1 VTNTS
6 LFPLSE
12 AVRAAYRAGED
23 DETMEP
29 LVRVHAA
36 GSDRTSA
43 DGTLTPIGRIRAG
56 DYVIFYD
63 IRGEREIELT
73 QAFVGQPKGSPEGSP
88 RRASPCGSA
97 QRVAHEFPHFSREP
111 MTTHWATMIE
121 YHPDLNVRVAFPPL
135 GAVSDTLSEVVS
147 KEGLR
152 QVKIVESEKGVHL
165 THFLNGK
172 HGDPFP
178 GEERRIIPSL
188 DFEGYLPPSEMRAGA
203 VADAAMEAL
212 RDPTVDLTVVNW
224 ANVDV
229 IGHSEDRGAIV
240 RAVST
245 VDAQL
250 GRVIEVA
257 KEAGVAALVTA
268 DHGTVEKWYYP
279 DGTID
284 TGHTDSPVP
293 LVVVA
298 PHLPGV
304 GVRDGGTLIDVAPTV
319 LDLLEIEKPAAMTG
333 RSLLQGVVAA
343 WDGRKASPRGLC
355 RTVGHPRVALLIL
368 DGWGARDEAWG
379 NLILEADTPV
389 MDALQAACPATR
401 IEAAGEAV
409 GLPNTVPG
417 RQGKTVGNS
426 EVGHLH
432 LGAGR
437 IVPSDRLRI
446 EMAIADGTFFENP
459 AFRWAMEGAKRD
471 GTSLHLLGIISF
483 YSSHGSVE
491 HLKALLRL
499 AKQVGVPWVYIH
511 GMLGRRGEKPESG
524 AIYVGDIEAECE
536 RLGVGQFVSLIGR
549 FWSLDREHNWDRIEK
564 SYRWLVYGEGRPVP
578 VSEDQ
583 V

>member
-1 VTNTS
+1 MSNIATY
-6 LFPLSE
+6 PLAE

-29 LVRVHAA
+29 LVRVDAT
-36 GSDRTSA
+36 GQ
-43 DGTLTPIGRIRAG
+43 PIGRISHG

-73 QAFVGQPKGSPEGSP
+73 QAFVAKDFS
-88 RRASPCGSA
+88 
-97 QRVAHEFPHFSREP
+97 HFLRES

-135 GAVSDTLSEVVS
+135 GAVSDTLSETVS
-147 KEGLR
+147 KAGLR

-165 THFLNGK
+165 SYFLNGK
-172 HGDPFP
+172 NNEPFP
-178 GEERRIIPSL
+178 GEEQRIISSL
-188 DFEGYLPPSEMRAGA
+188 EFEGYLPPPEMRADA
-203 VADAAMEAL
+203 VADAAIEAL
-212 RDPTVDLTVVNW
+212 RDPTVDLLIVNW

-229 IGHSEDRGAIV
+229 IGHSEDREAIK

-245 VDAQL
+245 VDTQL
-250 GRVIEVA
+250 GRVLEVA
-257 KEAGVAALVTA
+257 RELGVTALITA

-293 LVVVA
+293 FVLVA
-298 PHLPGV
+298 PHLPGSS
-304 GVRDGGTLIDVAPTV
+304 VRHDGSLVDVAPTV
-319 LDLLEIEKPAAMTG
+319 LGFLGLDKSAAMTG
-333 RSLLQGVVAA
+333 TSLVEGRGGRQGESQRA
-343 WDGRKASPRGLC
+343 
-355 RTVGHPRVALLIL
+355 ALLIL
-368 DGWGARDEAWG
+368 DGWGARDETWG

-389 MDALQAACPATR
+389 MDALQATYPATR
-401 IEAAGEAV
+401 VAAAGEAV

-417 RQGKTVGNS
+417 RPGKTVGNS
-426 EVGHLH
+426 EVGHTH

-437 IVPSDRLRI
+437 VVPSDRLRI
-446 EMAIADGTFFENP
+446 ERAIADGSFFENP

-471 GTSLHLLGIISF
+471 GTRLHLLGIISF

-491 HLKALLRL
+491 HLKALLRM
-499 AKQVGVPWVYIH
+499 AKRIGVPEVYVH

-524 AIYVGDIEAECE
+524 AVYVGDIEAECE
-536 RLGVGQFVSLIGR
+536 RLGLGQFVSLIGR

-564 SYRWLVYGEGRPVP
+564 SYRWLVHGQGR
-578 VSEDQ
+578 Q
-583 V
+583 VIDER